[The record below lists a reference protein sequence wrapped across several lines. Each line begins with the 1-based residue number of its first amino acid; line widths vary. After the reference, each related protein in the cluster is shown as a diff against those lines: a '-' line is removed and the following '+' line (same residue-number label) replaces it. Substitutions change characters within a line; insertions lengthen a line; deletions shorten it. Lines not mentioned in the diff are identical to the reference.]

1 VSLARVAE
9 VGSRYRSPPGDA
21 ASMRSPCHL
30 AGVTYP
36 RVLTGR
42 ERAVTSRFVEEL
54 GDALPAGAVVIDPDV
69 LQTYRHDRTEWI
81 EPGMPQAAAF
91 PTTTEQVATAVRV
104 AAAHRVPIVPRGAG
118 SSLCGGSSAIDGC
131 LVLCLERM
139 DRVLEVDAIDQ
150 QAVLEP
156 GVINAD
162 ISRATADV
170 GLWYPP
176 DPASKTF
183 CSIGGNIATNAG
195 GLCCVK
201 YGVTRDHVLGLEV
214 VLADGTVLETG
225 RRTIKG
231 VAGLDLTQLLI
242 GSEGTL
248 GIVTRVRVR
257 LTPLPQGTSTM
268 VAVFPTLGAAGVAVA
283 DLTASGLQLSL
294 LELIDRTTTLAVD
307 DWRNM
312 GLDREAAAT
321 LLAQSDSP
329 EPLRGAE
336 VAHAAAICEKAGASY
351 TAATDDPAESEM
363 LLQARRLAIPALE
376 RLGDTLLDDVGVPR
390 SRIPH
395 LVEATERIAERRGVT
410 IGTFG
415 HAGDGNMHPT
425 IVLPRGDAD
434 AAARGKAAFDDI
446 LVAALELGGTITGEH
461 GVGVVKQP
469 FLEREVGA
477 ASMAVQRSIKRALD
491 PLDLLNPGKW
501 L

>member
-1 VSLARVAE
+1 
-9 VGSRYRSPPGDA
+9 
-21 ASMRSPCHL
+21 
-30 AGVTYP
+30 
-36 RVLTGR
+36 
-42 ERAVTSRFVEEL
+42 VTSRFVEEL
-54 GDALPAGAVVIDPDV
+54 GDALPAGAVVTDPDV
-69 LQTYRHDRTEWI
+69 LQTYRYDRTEWI
-81 EPGMPQAAAF
+81 EPGTPQAAAF
-91 PTTTEQVATAVRV
+91 PTTTEQVATAVRI

-139 DRVLEVDAIDQ
+139 DRVLEVDAVDQ

-214 VLADGTVLETG
+214 VLADGTVIETG

-248 GIVTRVRVR
+248 GIVTKVRVR
-257 LTPLPQGTSTM
+257 LTPLPDGASTM

-283 DLTASGLQLSL
+283 DLVASGLQLSL
-294 LELIDRTTTLAVD
+294 LELVDRTTTLAVD

-312 GLDREAAAT
+312 GLDRDAAGM

-336 VAHAAAICEKAGASY
+336 VARAAEICDRAGATY
-351 TAATDDPAESEM
+351 TAATDDPTESEM

-376 RLGDTLLDDVGVPR
+376 RLGDTLLDDVAVPR

-395 LVEATERIAERRGVT
+395 LVERTEAIAERRGVT

-425 IVLPRGDAD
+425 IVLPRGDHD
-434 AAARGKAAFDDI
+434 AAVRGKAAFDDI
-446 LVAALELGGTITGEH
+446 LVAALELGGTVTGEH
-461 GVGVVKQP
+461 GIGVVKQP
-469 FLEREVGA
+469 FLEREVGSA
-477 ASMAVQRSIKRALD
+477 NLAVQRSIKRALD
-491 PLDLLNPGKW
+491 PHDLLNPGKW